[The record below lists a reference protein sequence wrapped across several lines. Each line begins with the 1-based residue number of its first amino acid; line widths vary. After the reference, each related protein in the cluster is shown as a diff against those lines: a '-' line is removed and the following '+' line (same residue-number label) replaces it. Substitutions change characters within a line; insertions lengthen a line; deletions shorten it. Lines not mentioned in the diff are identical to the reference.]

1 MITKHEPFQTTKQ
14 DEDSFSFFIR
24 HSQEKDY
31 CLLRNAILNINEKN
45 KMNKELANQVIE
57 DLKQEREGDLQL
69 LAGLRK
75 INTPSSE
82 QTRKEIEQK
91 SQLIETVLKSF
102 GQYIAMAGIQLNGE
116 TTRETPSIVPQGRK
130 SDYVREIIQGIPKGE
145 EFDIHRVRDRLRQV
159 HPSIFGT
166 SEKDNKDFYPLYWSV
181 IKELL
186 NKKIKVAKEGKGK
199 RAVVFARIEEKNKP

>member
-1 MITKHEPFQTTKQ
+1 MIIKPEPCQTIKQ
-14 DEDSFSFFIR
+14 HEDSFSFFIR

-31 CLLRNAILNINEKN
+31 CVLRNAILNINERN
-45 KMNKELANQVIE
+45 KMNKELASQVIQ
-57 DLKQEREGDLQL
+57 DLKQEHDLCLQTL
-69 LAGLRK
+69 TGLRK
-75 INTPSSE
+75 LNEPTE
-82 QTRKEIEQK
+82 KIEQK
-91 SQLIETVLKSF
+91 SQVIDTVLRSF

-116 TTRETPSIVPQGRK
+116 TTRATSSIVPQGRK
-130 SDYVREIIQGIPKGE
+130 SDFVTAIIEGIPVGE

-199 RAVVFARIEEKNKP
+199 RAVVFLRIEEKIKP